1 MDDIERALLIKNEVF
16 VYKIPPRASA
26 KGYRAADW
34 KLDAPDWTGRLRV
47 IEKGGK
53 CELRMEDKMSGQ
65 LFAACPVDNYP
76 GVAVEAVTDSS
87 RYFVLCI
94 QDSGRKAY
102 IGIGFADRSDSF
114 DLNVTLQDHFK
125 GLRKEIQFTKEAT
138 EPTRP
143 NLDLAFKE
151 GQTIRINIPSKT
163 GEEKGG
169 GAIGRPKGAPAKGSL
184 GGFVLPPPPGG
195 ASAAGRLPTSVSGGN
210 LALNNDSSVMRPQEP
225 GKVQSS
231 NSLLTLEPAVDNL
244 LPIVDNLLL
253 SDLDFGPTEP
263 TPAAPLAPLSSLS
276 LNPSQTQSSGFGSSS
291 DFDDWGDF
299 ATPSKPGS
307 TAASSGNWEQF

>member
-1 MDDIERALLIKNEVF
+1 MEDVERALLIKNEVF
-16 VYKIPPRASA
+16 VYKIPPRTSA

-34 KLDAPDWTGRLRV
+34 KLDAPDWTGRLRC

-53 CELRMEDKMSGQ
+53 CELRMEDKNNGQ

-87 RYFVLCI
+87 RYFVICI

-125 GLRKEIQFTKEAT
+125 QIKKENQFTKEAT
-138 EPTRP
+138 EPVQP

-151 GQTIRINIPSKT
+151 GQTIRINIPNKAGVATS
-163 GEEKGG
+163 
-169 GAIGRPKGAPAKGSL
+169 RPKAASAKGSM
-184 GGFVLPPPPGG
+184 GGIVLPPPPGG
-195 ASAAGRLPTSVSGGN
+195 ASASGRLPTSVSGSS
-210 LALNNDSSVMRPQEP
+210 LAVNNDSSVMKPQ
-225 GKVQSS
+225 Q
-231 NSLLTLEPAVDNL
+231 PAVDNL
-244 LPIVDNLLL
+244 LLG
-253 SDLDFGPTEP
+253 DFAEP
-263 TPAAPLAPLSSLS
+263 TPPPPPLSSMNNS
-276 LNPSQTQSSGFGSSS
+276 SQNQSTSGFS

-299 ATPSKPGS
+299 AAPTKPP
-307 TAASSGNWEQF
+307 TVASSGNWEQF